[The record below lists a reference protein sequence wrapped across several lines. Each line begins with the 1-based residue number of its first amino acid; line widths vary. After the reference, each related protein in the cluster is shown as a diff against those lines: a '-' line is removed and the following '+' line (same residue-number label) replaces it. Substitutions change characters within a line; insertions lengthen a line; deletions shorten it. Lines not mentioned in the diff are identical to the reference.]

1 MSAATHMAM
10 PAHAVVPPP
19 GTPPVLGGS
28 GCSNLSLPPG
38 KRGHKRS
45 VSLENNAPLALRS
58 TPSLGQSSLGSP
70 LLQFG
75 QAQGQG
81 HAQGFHTGTLK
92 SRQEQRRLSQKFG
105 SHSNLDDEGVGI
117 GVGMGVGMGMGM
129 GLQMR
134 SKFQNIRQMFE
145 LSRSCVGG
153 GGGDGRGGGAEEE
166 AMQSLPATLPQ
177 QQQHQQHNQQQQQQQ
192 RRTTPIA
199 GGSRHQQQQQ
209 QQQQM
214 GEAEQT
220 SGNFLRPIAFKPIPF
235 EPDYRIACQQQQ
247 QHQQQLQLQQQQHQ
261 HQQQQQQQ
269 QQQLQLQH
277 QQHQQQQQQQQHHQH
292 QHQQQQQQQQH
303 QALQLSTEG
312 GQAGGGAERYGYGS
326 TPSLA
331 PLPTASAQKFG
342 STTDLRHLAARR
354 RNHRL
359 LQRSS
364 NEDSLT
370 LDLLS
375 TGSHDRP
382 DGASSKS
389 SGTVV
394 GSSDLT
400 PSPSDSG
407 ISELEAAL
415 KDRDSELSYL
425 RQAMEHNE
433 KDKEVYWEHET
444 QRLRLFYE
452 GQQRECQLKLRKM
465 EQLLGL
471 QQFQLKQHKLRQS
484 EQVNRLQ
491 QQLDLARDSSQ
502 GLQQQVDA
510 LRHQLEDSEWRV
522 CERNGEIALLKT
534 QLKEAHL
541 EINMKDHAIVSLKH
555 SSNRSSSNSSSSNKS
570 CDTNTSQSQPK
581 QQAKEEQQQPELQ
594 LQQKQ
599 QQQQQQQQPQQM
611 KQQNQPDQQQLQK
624 IITLKDQVIG
634 ALTSELAKLRKELS
648 DLAIA
653 HEYGEEPCGRYTRL
667 KQQLDNLN
675 EICQKTRKYTT
686 ASASP
691 AATAVAA
698 APPAP
703 PTPTAPPTAQ
713 VAPSCVQELPKLDV
727 LVQRLQLDQ
736 GQGTQQTL
744 DTLIEESTTY
754 AEDIAKLRQKLDDFR
769 LNLELE
775 KRQWCAEKDKVL
787 GYQKQL
793 QAHYIHMYQKLRCLD
808 SAGAAT
814 GQVEATTGN

>member
-1 MSAATHMAM
+1 MSAATHMAL
-10 PAHAVVPPP
+10 PAHAVDPPP
-19 GTPPVLGGS
+19 GTPPVAVNAGS
-28 GCSNLSLPPG
+28 ACSSLTLPAG
-38 KRGHKRS
+38 RRGHKRS

-58 TPSLGQSSLGSP
+58 TPNLGQSSLGSP
-70 LLQFG
+70 LLHFSQG
-75 QAQGQG
+75 TPGQGQP
-81 HAQGFHTGTLK
+81 FHTGTLK

-105 SHSNLDDEGVGI
+105 SHSNLDDEGVGG
-117 GVGMGVGMGMGM
+117 GVGA
-129 GLQMR
+129 QMR

-145 LSRSCVGG
+145 LSRSCVVGGSGG
-153 GGGDGRGGGAEEE
+153 GSGSGASTSGPTAEEE
-166 AMQSLPATLPQ
+166 GLQSLPAMLSQQPQ
-177 QQQHQQHNQQQQQQQ
+177 PL

-199 GGSRHQQQQQ
+199 GGSRHHQ
-209 QQQQM
+209 
-214 GEAEQT
+214 GEAEQN
-220 SGNFLRPIAFKPIPF
+220 GNFLRPIAFKPIPF

-247 QHQQQLQLQQQQHQ
+247 QKLQLQQQQ
-261 HQQQQQQQ
+261 
-269 QQQLQLQH
+269 QQLP
-277 QQHQQQQQQQQHHQH
+277 QQ
-292 QHQQQQQQQQH
+292 
-303 QALQLSTEG
+303 AA
-312 GQAGGGAERYGYGS
+312 GQVGERYGYGS

-331 PLPTASAQKFG
+331 PLPAVSQKFG

-354 RNHRL
+354 RNHRI
-359 LQRSS
+359 LQRSG
-364 NEDSLT
+364 NEDALS
-370 LDLLS
+370 LDLLGS
-375 TGSHDRP
+375 GSHDRP

-425 RQAMEHNE
+425 RQAVEHNT
-433 KDKEVYWEHET
+433 KDKEANWEQDN

-452 GQQRECQLKLRKM
+452 GQQRESQLKLRKM

-484 EQVNRLQ
+484 EHVGRLQ
-491 QQLDLARDSSQ
+491 QQLDHAHCTSQ
-502 GLQQQVDA
+502 QLQQQLEA
-510 LRHQLEDSEWRV
+510 LRTQLEDSEWRV

-541 EINMKDHAIVSLKH
+541 EINAKDHAIVSLKH
-555 SSNRSSSNSSSSNKS
+555 NRVGGSSSS
-570 CDTNTSQSQPK
+570 DPTTSQSQPK
-581 QQAKEEQQQPELQ
+581 QPASEG
-594 LQQKQ
+594 QKQ
-599 QQQQQQQQPQQM
+599 QQL
-611 KQQNQPDQQQLQK
+611 KSSLALDTQQLQK

-675 EICQKTRKYTT
+675 EICQKTRSCTT
-686 ASASP
+686 SSP
-691 AATAVAA
+691 A
-698 APPAP
+698 PAP
-703 PTPTAPPTAQ
+703 K
-713 VAPSCVQELPKLDV
+713 ELPKLDV
-727 LVQRLQLDQ
+727 LVQGLQIDPGHGGKSHQPLQ
-736 GQGTQQTL
+736 PLQPPQQTL

-775 KRQWCAEKDKVL
+775 KRQWSAEKDKVL

-808 SAGAAT
+808 S
-814 GQVEATTGN
+814 QVEAGAPNEEGKGGGQRAKAANGH